1 MCIFPSLTYPRSN
14 RPAMQFPSTLMQ
26 FPGTFDR
33 PGVSVLIS
41 LVLVLSSA
49 AATVHPIVAQPATS
63 DEPAAAVAFFTD
75 DFPPDEFAER
85 RARVLD
91 AIGPGA
97 AAVLQG
103 APSPEGYVR
112 FRQSNEFYYLTGVE
126 VPHAYLLLDG
136 STRRA
141 TIFLPHR
148 HEARERGEGRMLSA
162 EDEDFLREHAGFD
175 EVAGTEL
182 LAERLGRLA
191 GRLGSLYTPLS
202 PAEGLAESRDLGYRT
217 VADIASDPWD
227 GRASREG
234 RFVQLLRL
242 RFPAFEI
249 ADLSPILD
257 EMRLIKSPR
266 ESALIRKATVLS
278 GLSLMEAMR
287 STEPG
292 IREYEL
298 DALAKYIYHRNGAQ
312 GDAYYSLVAGGRNA
326 YRPHYHAGRDVLR
339 AGDLVL
345 MDYAP
350 DVRYYMSDI
359 TRVWPVDGTLT
370 ADQRDLYT
378 FYLSAYRAILDHI
391 GPGLTASEVIARA
404 ASDMDAILER
414 STFSKPE
421 YRRAAENFVEGYRSR
436 ADRTYASLGHWVG
449 MATHDVGRHE
459 GPLRPGMVFTI
470 EPALRVPEEEIYIRL
485 EDLIIITEDGKEVVS
500 DFVPMEIEE
509 IEHTMREEG
518 MLQRYPAADIE
529 RWTTR

>member
-1 MCIFPSLTYPRSN
+1 MRFDSHYATYPIFIVALLFIFT
-14 RPAMQFPSTLMQ
+14 P
-26 FPGTFDR
+26 
-33 PGVSVLIS
+33 
-41 LVLVLSSA
+41 SA
-49 AATVHPIVAQPATS
+49 ASGQAPQATVP
-63 DEPAAAVAFFTD
+63 FFAD
-75 DFPPDEFAER
+75 DFSPEEFAER

-91 AIGPGA
+91 AIGPDA
-97 AAVLQG
+97 AAVIQG

-136 STRRA
+136 SSRRV

-148 HEARERGEGRMLSA
+148 NEARERGEGRMLSA
-162 EDEDFLREHAGFD
+162 EDGGFLRDHAGFD
-175 EVAGTEL
+175 AVAGTEL
-182 LAERLGRLA
+182 LAERLARLT
-191 GRLGSLYTPLS
+191 RSLDVLYTPMS
-202 PAEGLAESRDLGYRT
+202 PAEGLAESRDLGFRT
-217 VADIASDPWD
+217 IADIASDPWD

-234 RFVQLLRL
+234 RFVELLRL
-242 RFPAFEI
+242 RFPSYEI

-257 EMRLIKSPR
+257 EMRLIKSPA
-266 ESALIRKATVLS
+266 ELALIRKATVLS
-278 GLSLMEAMR
+278 GLALMEAMR

-292 IREYEL
+292 INEYEI

-339 AGDLVL
+339 SEDLVL

-350 DVRYYMSDI
+350 DVRYYMSDV
-359 TRVWPVDGTLT
+359 TRVWPVDGTFS
-370 ADQRDLYT
+370 ADQRDLYS
-378 FYLSAYRAILDHI
+378 FYLDAYRAILDHI
-391 GPGLTASEVIARA
+391 GPGLTASEIIARA
-404 ASDMDAILER
+404 ASDMTGILDR

-449 MATHDVGRHE
+449 MATHDVGRDD

-485 EDLIIITEDGKEVVS
+485 EDLIIITEDGKDVVS
-500 DFVPMEIEE
+500 EFVPMEIDE
-509 IEHTMREEG
+509 IERLMQEDG
-518 MLQRYPAADIE
+518 MLQRYPAADVQE
-529 RWTTR
+529 WVP